1 MSSTASDT
9 EVAALIVEARG
20 GSSSAINKICFWLI
34 PTLQGFSRGKVD
46 GALRTKIPE
55 SDLIQ
60 ESLLGIVKTFDN
72 FQGQTKSD
80 LLLWVRGILNNKT
93 LELQRRFLGSEKR
106 DVRREQQGN
115 SRLSSQADAALADL
129 MAPALDRLI
138 TAEEAARVRFLI
150 SQLPEHYR
158 QVVEFRFLQDLSFP
172 DIALAM
178 NRSEPSVK
186 NIFVRAMETLARE
199 LST

>member
-1 MSSTASDT
+1 M
-9 EVAALIVEARG
+9 AALIVEARH
-20 GSSSAINKICFWLI
+20 GSASAINKLCFWLI
-34 PTLQGFSRGKVD
+34 PTLQAFTRGKVD
-46 GALRTKIPE
+46 GHLRTKIPE

-80 LLLWVRGILNNKT
+80 LVLWVRGILNNKT

-106 DVRREQQGN
+106 DIRREHRDDPKH
-115 SRLSSQADAALADL
+115 SSHADRLFADL

-138 TAEEAARVRFLI
+138 TAEEAARVRFLT

-158 QVVEFRFLQDLSFP
+158 QVIEYRFLHDLSFP
-172 DIALAM
+172 DIAEAM
-178 NRSEPSVK
+178 NRTEPSVK